1 MFQIAPSHHVDQVAK
16 EAAKDIAYVTRYT
29 FTKLSGNWLQP
40 AGKLSIDFVC
50 DFLFEESLAAIL
62 NRPEIERLYV
72 QKLMLERKHQLLGIK
87 KRGFSP
93 KYVFSVGT
101 PKFHKT
107 KQCDCLTA
115 DFSNYRIP
123 PEIEALG
130 PQKITEF
137 QEFCAQEKKRLE
149 GKPDDVFWAQVS
161 ARFRVHINPE
171 HVHYENSGV
180 QDVSAMPISAL
191 QQQIY
196 ETVEASLDMQNGE
209 EGSIVRKNR
218 YARNTTK
225 ALACIRNPEQREI
238 MKQFFTLKWKLIDM
252 LFELYRKQT
261 CAVDYVLPIHLLQ
274 ASGIEPCR
282 KCWR

>member
-1 MFQIAPSHHVDQVAK
+1 MFNLALSSRVDQVAE
-16 EAAKDIAYVTRYT
+16 EAAKDIAYVTKYT
-29 FTKLSGNWLQP
+29 FTKLSSNWLQP
-40 AGKLSIDFVC
+40 EGRVSIDWIYSFIY
-50 DFLFEESLAAIL
+50 EESLAAIL
-62 NRPEIERLYV
+62 NQPEAERLYL
-72 QKLMLERKHQLLGIK
+72 QKLMLERKYQFLGIK

-93 KYVFSVGT
+93 EYVFSVGI
-101 PKFHKT
+101 PKFHRT
-107 KQCDCLTA
+107 NQCSCLNA
-115 DFSNYRIP
+115 DFTNYRIP
-123 PEIEALG
+123 SEIKALG
-130 PQKITEF
+130 LQKVREF

-149 GKPDDVFWAQVS
+149 GRSDDVFWAQVN
-161 ARFRVHINPE
+161 ARFRIHTNPE

-209 EGSIVRKNR
+209 EGLIIKNNR
-218 YARNTTK
+218 YARSMTK
-225 ALACIRNPEQREI
+225 ALACIHNPKQKEI
-238 MKQFFTLKWKLIDM
+238 VKQFFRLKWQLINM